1 MTYGEDPV
9 KHFHILAMILSL
21 GLLLTASA
29 SSVSRFDHTGPKGV
43 YFTAGFTSG
52 PARVHIDNQEQL
64 DNSKNALG
72 RNFRVGVVVHK
83 CLLLGLECS
92 TWLRARQGQDFF
104 YQHYSF
110 AATYYILPE
119 LFVKGGPAIGLASYE
134 LEGSG
139 PFDFTYRE
147 YGSGVGFGAG
157 ADIRIT
163 HSFSFVP
170 AIQYLYLD
178 FEDSSASQ
186 LAIVFSIGWF
196 W

>member
-1 MTYGEDPV
+1 MKYREGTV
-9 KHFHILAMILSL
+9 KYIHILAMILSM
-21 GLLLTASA
+21 GLMLTTSVRG
-29 SSVSRFDHTGPKGV
+29 VSRFEHSGPTGV

-52 PARVHIDNQEQL
+52 PARVHFDNQERL

-72 RNFRVGVVVHK
+72 RNFRVGIVVHK
-83 CLLLGLECS
+83 RMLLGLECS
-92 TWLRARQGQDFF
+92 TWLRERQGQDFF

-110 AATYYILPE
+110 VATYYVLPG
-119 LFVKGGPAIGLASYE
+119 FFIKGGPAIGSASYE
-134 LEGSG
+134 LPGYRSFDLTYSEFGSG
-139 PFDFTYRE
+139 IVL
-147 YGSGVGFGAG
+147 GVG

-170 AIQYLYLD
+170 AMQYLYLD

-186 LAIVFSIGWF
+186 IAVVFSIGWF